1 MEPFFVVSNIL
12 VFIVDLFIYLSFSVA
27 SHEAIYSRRMP
38 LERTEEEYRLEPFTK
53 LSSQPESLLV
63 LFYFAQMLFAAP
75 LFILVYRWTL
85 QSQIPVIVLSFVAL
99 TVLLYLLPLQLHST
113 VPRTVFRRT
122 VQTIGF
128 LLYPLFWLMMKVVP
142 LVIQET
148 QEEAKKGSPE
158 DEEQEESREF
168 KGDILKAISVIE
180 ETMVREVMT
189 PRVEMVCVS
198 SEASLEELHQ
208 LFKENKFSRL
218 PVFQEKVDNILG
230 VVNLIDLVSTITNGS
245 RSAPVRAI
253 MRPAL
258 FVPETKKVFTL
269 LREFRESHAQ
279 MAIVVDEYGGTSGLV
294 TLEDLLEEIVGDI
307 EDEYDEVQ
315 VEVYQEKEGTYVVT
329 GKLPVERLE
338 ETFHTEVNAED
349 FETISGLVFSL
360 LGRIPVVG
368 EIVKYRNL
376 HLEILEADKRRIH
389 RIRIRQMEQNNAEET
404 L

>member
-1 MEPFFVVSNIL
+1 MGPIILTLNIL
-12 VFIVDLFIYLSFSVA
+12 AFIADLFIYISFSVVFHEVVA
-27 SHEAIYSRRMP
+27 S
-38 LERTEEEYRLEPFTK
+38 RTSLMDRNDEEYRLEPFTK
-53 LSSQPESLLV
+53 LRAQTESLLS
-63 LFYFAQMLFAAP
+63 LFFFTQFLFAVP
-75 LFILVYRWTL
+75 LFVLAYRLTQNFPITVTILC
-85 QSQIPVIVLSFVAL
+85 FVAL
-99 TVLLYLLPLQLHST
+99 AILLYLLPLRVHT
-113 VPRTVFRRT
+113 AIPRNVFRRT
-122 VQTIGF
+122 VQTVGF
-128 LLYPLFWLMMKVVP
+128 ILYPLFWLMVKATP
-142 LVIQET
+142 LELEHTEV
-148 QEEAKKGSPE
+148 EERGTPE
-158 DEEQEESREF
+158 DEEEEESREF

-189 PRVEMVCVS
+189 PRVDMVSVS
-198 SEASLEELHQ
+198 AEATLEELHQ

-218 PVFQEKVDNILG
+218 PVYQEKVDNILG
-230 VVNLIDLVSTITNGS
+230 IVNLIDLVSTITDGS
-245 RSAPVRAI
+245 RSAAVRAI

-269 LREFRESHAQ
+269 LREFRESHSQ

-315 VEVYQEKEGTYVVT
+315 VEAYQEKDGSYVVT

-349 FETISGLVFSL
+349 FETISGLIFSL

-368 EIVKYRNL
+368 EIIKYKNL

-389 RIRIRQMEQNNAEET
+389 RVRIRELEEENAEET